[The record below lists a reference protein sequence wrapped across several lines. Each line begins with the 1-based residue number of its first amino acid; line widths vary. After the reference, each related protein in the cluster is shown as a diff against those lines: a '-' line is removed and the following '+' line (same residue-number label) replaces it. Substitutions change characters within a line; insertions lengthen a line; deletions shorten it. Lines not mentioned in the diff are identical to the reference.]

1 MHGILVLWS
10 FVAFKKNKTDLG
22 ELRALRFVNRKK
34 KKVTEEKVQMLLLT
48 EKQSQTRMTDF
59 NTSMY

>member
-34 KKVTEEKVQMLLLT
+34 KKSYRRKG
-48 EKQSQTRMTDF
+48 TDVAID
-59 NTSMY
+59 